1 MSENKAYRIR
11 TKVGEEPG
19 VINLNINKSYDLFEI
34 LSLKLTQEDAYKLYT
49 SSYGVIVGRVLANK
63 GFGIPNAKVSVFIEV
78 TDEDYVNNEKNY
90 LYPYFSTSSVN
101 NEGIRYNLLPDE
113 PVNDCYQNVG
123 TFPNKR
129 LVLDNDTVLEIYDKY
144 WKYTSVTNEAGDYMI
159 FGVPT
164 GQQQIHVDIDLSD
177 IGVLSQRPRDM
188 VYKGYNINQ
197 FESPNKFKQ
206 STNLD
211 SLSQIYTQNMGVNV
225 YPFWGSSEE
234 SDGNI
239 AITRA
244 DIQIEY
250 LFEPT
255 CVFIGSVITDTGTNA
270 IGKNCT
276 PMEKNGKMD
285 QLTTGEGSI
294 EMIRKTL
301 NGTVEEYQIKGNRLI
316 DGDGVWCYQIP
327 MNLDYV
333 ATDEYGNIVPTD
345 DPTKGIP
352 TRTRV
357 RFRVSIDD
365 SPNDATARK
374 RCKVLVPNNP
384 DKETFSPT
392 NGIDYEFGT
401 STREESYRDLFWNKV
416 YSVKSYIP
424 RLQNST
430 AYKNRKHSGIKMVN
444 HYGQNNPF
452 PYNSVSLKLG
462 FMFRMI
468 CILAKIVIN
477 LISFLNN
484 VISTLGWVPCW
495 LGEKCLKILGVKICP
510 FGFLRKWVP
519 TCVRLT
525 TDFCDDGINKK
536 TYYPGCFD
544 CVWRKTKEKHEKEN
558 KELIRDGKADEATTP
573 ENKGKNLETCI
584 ENELAQDNDVT
595 SFNFANDWIN
605 GVIYAPLWFRK
616 IRPKKRFLF
625 GLIKIK
631 AKDQWCAATQTFGS
645 HSLYQP
651 CSLWLAGN
659 SSDSYKNNEGK
670 NITPYWKPVN
680 NKDCDNDS
688 CHKQISVINNDSGVI
703 VNQTTMLKQTV
714 YYYTPAYYNSATKF
728 LQTLYATDIILLGS
742 LNDCDLDGIPQFFKY
757 LESTTYNMPSDI
769 LFTDT
774 EVVMDVDGKVK
785 FTTDTEASG
794 ADWGNYNTIDQC
806 NSRDGGLFYGVG
818 CSTIQVHTKSCAN
831 LQRIC
836 ELGVSLDETMF
847 VRDLNNESDNDSAYS
862 LLVADGYVSKDELE
876 NNDARSMFATLN
888 GNNLKTVLDNTNG
901 LYKYDFNYLYPNNFD
916 GSLYGLMEKNQKNC
930 GVNITYRF
938 NYNLEQFSRDYYKF
952 RMGNNPFFY
961 KKDGSNV
968 TFPRFENSFYFYFG
982 LRGGKTAI
990 EKFNSQFFS
999 SCTNTIAEPF
1009 NVGIIT
1015 VPSSWCGEDN
1025 GTILL
1030 DIVDVSTPYDILIN
1044 GISDGTFSR
1053 EYKGVIA
1060 SKVFI
1065 GAKVD
1070 GYDDYFSILDEN
1082 EENNGIANGDYEI
1095 TITDSDG
1102 SIIQKEISIAPL
1114 FIVYLMDTINFKIPN
1129 NMLKQTYGSFNNVRT
1144 AKLDGW
1150 KGDGKGWKN
1159 GQPGVNSDDI
1169 GGRIMIT
1176 NVSSGEDDFS
1186 PVKSNGQ
1193 LSNASLTRGYTIKL
1207 TKLVEEEKITYEA
1220 DEYGNMQEIKQIT
1233 TKSVP
1238 IQLTEQEIV
1247 SGILECDEGGQN
1259 YQIDV
1264 IELCKDSR
1272 GNYTIESNNIVTK
1285 VVEITEPLPVK
1296 MFINDI
1302 DYELIQKF
1310 NTGWRKSGNSWVQN
1324 PSSFVGWDKLGDIDN
1339 PAYTWPEEILN
1350 LPEALQIEAK
1360 QELITAMKSA
1370 FWITCSESTKT
1381 MGVVGQSSDF
1391 PIYYGI
1397 QYQQE
1402 TVAEDNSHTV
1412 VPGYVITDESSVSDI
1427 LIPTLLSKDAEN
1439 RGSVAANY
1447 GKLNADKI
1455 PYFFAM
1461 KDNKNNIL
1469 PIGADVN
1476 NSAIGSSNT
1485 SKWFGVHLI
1494 DKILSVDIIVW
1505 SGVRNPV
1512 YFQDLPYNGGSE
1524 WQTIVNDGYYSGML
1538 RGTVNNGIVINE
1550 LQSGDCRRW
1559 YKAIFDTITIGVII
1573 PSLETVTFKAN
1584 GEPDENALPTK
1595 RRFVGSKNDSSPL
1608 RFPCNVPSG
1617 YDLTAVRLPLIN
1629 ASLNIDDD
1637 AAGCSLS
1644 EMVFSSMEILLLDSL
1659 NDCTKEDANKYI
1671 IVSTSNGDNG
1681 NTMTYVAI
1689 KSYNQVYPYPNH
1701 EYTAIA
1707 GKSAIY
1713 HSGVTRDNII
1723 AQGVTDATGTSNTN
1737 EINEEGDTINTPT
1750 VGYGTTG
1757 DFQAITGT
1765 PTFYIVSMTQN
1776 NCRVL
1781 SPVYDFRMVSAAIT
1795 LEVREVI
1802 INVETSGSTSGDTS
1816 GSTTGDTSGGTVTYA
1831 EGDEGGGEGEGG
1843 EGGEGGEEPTTPD
1856 PGTVKVTKYMF
1867 LVTIAECDQWYI
1879 ANFDS
1884 TVTITCNA
1892 AKNNPFGSTLQ
1903 FVNGEIV
1910 ENSIVIEI
1918 TPEIFNMLME
1928 DNPDPIEKL
1937 LYPKTPK
1944 NSKELIKN
1952 TVVDIKDK
1960 LGLITRCKLFYKNPK
1975 PIIQ

>member
-11 TKVGEEPG
+11 TKIGEEPG
-19 VINLNINKSYDLFEI
+19 IINLKIDQSYDLFEI

-101 NEGIRYNLLPDE
+101 NDGIRYNLLPDE
-113 PVNDCYQNVG
+113 PINDCYQNVG

-129 LVLDNDTVLEIYDKY
+129 LVLDNDTILEIYDKY

-177 IGVLSQRPRDM
+177 IGALSQRPRDM

-255 CVFIGSVITDTGTNA
+255 CVFIGSIVTDTGTNA

-294 EMIRKTL
+294 EMIRQTL
-301 NGTVEEYQIKGNRLI
+301 NGSVEEYQIKGNRLI

-384 DKETFSPT
+384 KQENYSST
-392 NGIDYEFGT
+392 NGIDYEFGS

-430 AYKNRKHSGIKMVN
+430 SYKNRKHSGIKMVN
-444 HYGQNNPF
+444 HYGQNNPI

-468 CILAKIVIN
+468 CVIAKVIIN
-477 LISFLNN
+477 LIAILNN
-484 VISTLGWVPCW
+484 VISTIGWLPCW
-495 LGEKCLKILGVKICP
+495 LGRLCLKIWKFKICP
-510 FGFLRKWVP
+510 FKFILRMVP
-519 TCVRLT
+519 KCVRLT
-525 TDFCDDGINKK
+525 SDFCDDGINKK
-536 TYYPGCFD
+536 TYYPGCYG
-544 CVWRKTKEKHEKEN
+544 CVWDLTKEEHEKEN
-558 KELIRDGKADEATTP
+558 KKLISNNRADEATIP
-573 ENKGKNLETCI
+573 DGSRKGLFTCV

-616 IRPKKRFLF
+616 ITPKKRFLF

-631 AKDQWCAATQTFGS
+631 AKDQWCSATQSFGS

-651 CSLWLAGN
+651 CSLWMAGS

-680 NKDCDNDS
+680 NSDCDRNE
-688 CHKQISVINNDSGVI
+688 CHRQVSVLGSYDGVI

-714 YYYTPAYYNSATKF
+714 YYYTPAYFNSTTKT

-774 EVVMDVDGKVK
+774 EVSMDVDGNVK
-785 FTTDTEASG
+785 FTTDTEMTG
-794 ADWGNYNTIDQC
+794 ADWGNYNSKDQC
-806 NSRDGGLFYGVG
+806 NKSDGGLFYGVG
-818 CSTIQVHTKSCAN
+818 CSTIEVHTKSCAN

-836 ELGVSLDETMF
+836 ELGVSLDETIS
-847 VRDLNNESDNDSAYS
+847 VRDLNNESDNNNAYS
-862 LLVADGYVSKDELE
+862 PLVADGYVSKDELE
-876 NNDARSMFATLN
+876 NIDARSMFATLN

-901 LYKYDFNYLYPNNFD
+901 LFKYDFNYLYPNNFD
-916 GSLYGLMEKNQKNC
+916 GSLYDYMERNQKNC
-930 GVNITYRF
+930 GTNITYRF
-938 NYNLEQFSRDYYKF
+938 NYNIEQFSRDYYKF

-961 KKDGSNV
+961 KNDNGRVS
-968 TFPRFENSFYFYFG
+968 FPRYENSFYFYFG

-999 SCTNTIAEPF
+999 TCSNTISEPF
-1009 NVGIIT
+1009 NVGVIT
-1015 VPSSWCGEDN
+1015 VPSSWCGEAN

-1030 DIVDVSTPYDILIN
+1030 NTTDISDPYEIIIN

-1053 EYKGVIA
+1053 VYKDI
-1060 SKVFI
+1060 SNTKVFI
-1065 GAKVD
+1065 GTKVK
-1070 GYDDYFSILDEN
+1070 GYDDYINILDEN
-1082 EENNGIANGDYEI
+1082 GRNDGLSNGDYEI
-1095 TITDSDG
+1095 TITDNDG
-1102 SIIQKEISIAPL
+1102 SIVQKEISLTPL
-1114 FIVYLMDTINFKIPN
+1114 FIVYIMDSINFKVPN
-1129 NMLKQTYGSFNNVRT
+1129 NILKQTYGTFNNVRI
-1144 AKLDGW
+1144 AKLNGW
-1150 KGDGKGWKN
+1150 QGDGKGWKN
-1159 GQPGVNSDDI
+1159 GQPGENSDNI
-1169 GGRIMIT
+1169 GGRITIS

-1186 PVKSNGQ
+1186 PVKNNG
-1193 LSNASLTRGYTIKL
+1193 LLNNTSLTRGYTIRL
-1207 TKLVEEEKITYEA
+1207 TKLVEETNTSYET
-1220 DEYGNMQEIKQIT
+1220 DENGNVQEITQVT

-1238 IQLTEQEIV
+1238 IQLTEQEIL
-1247 SGILECDEGGQN
+1247 SGILECDEGAQS
-1259 YQIDV
+1259 YQVDV
-1264 IELCKDSR
+1264 IELCKDSS
-1272 GNYTIESNNIVTK
+1272 GKYTIESNNIVTK
-1285 VVEITEPLPVK
+1285 VIHITEPLPVK

-1302 DYELIQKF
+1302 DYELIQNFKCGWKKNG
-1310 NTGWRKSGNSWVQN
+1310 NTWVQD
-1324 PSSFVGWDKLGDIDN
+1324 PSNFVGWDKLGDIDN
-1339 PAYTWPEEILN
+1339 PAYTWSEEILR
-1350 LPEALQIEAK
+1350 LPDELQKEAK
-1360 QELITAMKSA
+1360 QEIITQMKSA
-1370 FWITCSESTKT
+1370 FWITCSEGAKT
-1381 MGVVGQSSDF
+1381 VDIVGQSSDF

-1397 QYQQE
+1397 QFQKE
-1402 TVAEDNSHTV
+1402 TVLEDDSHV
-1412 VPGYVITDESSVSDI
+1412 VDSGYTITNESSVSDI
-1427 LIPTLLSKDAEN
+1427 AVPTLLSKDSN
-1439 RGSVAANY
+1439 TNGSIVADY
-1447 GKLNADKI
+1447 GKLNIGKI

-1461 KDNKNNIL
+1461 KDNKGNIL

-1476 NSAIGSSNT
+1476 SSSIGSSNT
-1485 SKWFGVHLI
+1485 SLWFGVHLI
-1494 DKILSVDIIVW
+1494 DKILSVNMVVW
-1505 SGVRNPV
+1505 SGVKNPV
-1512 YFQDLPYNGGSE
+1512 HFQDLPYNGGEE
-1524 WQTIVNDGYYSGML
+1524 WQNILKDGYYNGIL
-1538 RGTVNNGIVINE
+1538 RGIINNGIVNNTEIK
-1550 LQSGDCRRW
+1550 SADFCRRGW
-1559 YKAIFDTITIGVII
+1559 YQAIFETITVGPII
-1573 PSLETVTFKAN
+1573 PLVETVTFTNN

-1595 RRFVGSKNDSSPL
+1595 RRLVGSKNDKSPL
-1608 RFPCNVPSG
+1608 GFPCNVPND
-1617 YDLTAVRLPLIN
+1617 YDLTAIKIPLIDTN
-1629 ASLNIDDD
+1629 LEIDDG
-1637 AAGCSLS
+1637 ASGCNLS
-1644 EMVFSSMEILLLDSL
+1644 EEVYGAMEIVLSNGL
-1659 NDCTKEDANKYI
+1659 NDCTRDDASKYI
-1671 IVSTSNGDNG
+1671 NVYTSNGDTSNA
-1681 NTMTYVAI
+1681 MTYVII

-1701 EYTAIA
+1701 EFTAIT

-1713 HSGVTRDNII
+1713 NSGVTQNDII
-1723 AQGVTDATGTSNTN
+1723 IQGVTDATATSNTS
-1737 EINEEGDTINTPT
+1737 EINEEGDTVNVPT
-1750 VGYGTTG
+1750 IGYGTTG
-1757 DFQAITGT
+1757 IFQNITGT
-1765 PTFYIVSMTQN
+1765 PTFYIVGMTQN
-1776 NCRVL
+1776 NCRTL
-1781 SPVYDFRMVSAAIT
+1781 SPVYDFRMVSATIT
-1795 LEVREVI
+1795 IEMKEVV
-1802 INVETSGSTSGDTS
+1802 INVETSGSTSGETS
-1816 GSTTGDTSGGTVTYA
+1816 GNTSGGTEGYA
-1831 EGDEGGGEGEGG
+1831 EGDEG
-1843 EGGEGGEEPTTPD
+1843 EEPTPEPTPD
-1856 PGTVKVTKYMF
+1856 PGTVKVTKYLF
-1867 LVTIAECDQWYI
+1867 TVTISECDQWYI

-1884 TVTITCNA
+1884 TVTVTCNA
-1892 AKNNPFGSTLQ
+1892 AKNNPFGTTLQ

-1910 ENSIVIEI
+1910 QNSIVIEI
-1918 TPEIFNMLME
+1918 TPDVFNLLMI
-1928 DNPDPIEKL
+1928 DNPNILEKPLIPKVPNDPESL
-1937 LYPKTPK
+1937 VA
-1944 NSKELIKN
+1944 N
-1952 TVVDIKDK
+1952 TVVDIKDR
-1960 LGLITRCKLFYKNPK
+1960 LGLITRCKLSYKNPK